1 MNKSLATKF
10 KNFLLKNGATFY
22 KDSDNSS
29 YYKYGSKKIRVS
41 DHLPAIF
48 GADIYV
54 MLPIDSNQF
63 IVAINK
69 HITIFP
75 NYSKVTDFFKNYF
88 LLVDCNDEETKN
100 LEKKIKA
107 KYNQRLQDEISNLE
121 KSQRKRIEA
130 IKEEC
135 VHNFNNEVQGILID
149 GKVIPFNL
157 FTAKQKKHIL
167 GFLDMTEHIKNIAK
181 ISE

>member
-75 NYSKVTDFFKNYF
+75 NYSKVIDFFKNYF
-88 LLVDCNDEETKN
+88 LLVDCNDEETK
-100 LEKKIKA
+100 
-107 KYNQRLQDEISNLE
+107 NLE

-167 GFLDMTEHIKNIAK
+167 GFLDMTEPIKNITK